1 MTNIRIERV
10 GDELHLFFEGHASK
24 PEDDDINRACAALSM
39 LAQTFQYKCLEA
51 DNMGE
56 LESYI
61 CHEDDGVL
69 EIFVKPCAE
78 RERDFVSWLEFV
90 KTGARLTEKFYPD
103 SVRLLD
109 SNL

>member
-24 PEDDDINRACAALSM
+24 AETDDINRACAALSM

-56 LESYI
+56 LESYR
-61 CHEDDGVL
+61 CHEGDGEL

-78 RERDFVSWLEFV
+78 RERDFVSWLEFIE
-90 KTGARLTEKFYPD
+90 TGARLTEKFYPD

-109 SNL
+109 MFL